1 MNALQE
7 VIAKRD
13 AVFEIVTRHSAGG
26 PRLFGSV
33 ARRVDE
39 PGDDIDILIDAGP
52 GCSLLSI
59 VVMEEELG
67 LLFGRDMDVRAL
79 AGLHPSMHD
88 TVLFQTI
95 DLAAEP

>member
-13 AVFEIVTRHSAGG
+13 AVFEIVTRHSAGRS
-26 PRLFGSV
+26 RLFGSV
-33 ARRVDE
+33 ARRE
-39 PGDDIDILIDAGP
+39 EKPGNDIDILIDALF
-52 GCSLLSI
+52 GCSLLNI

-67 LLFGRDMDVRAL
+67 LLFGRGVDIRTL
-79 AGLHPSMHD
+79 AGLHPGMRD
-88 TVLFQTI
+88 TVLFRTI